1 MDDDRKILMGLGVIV
16 AVGGILLAFALVMS
30 AMVG

>member
-16 AVGGILLAFALVMS
+16 VVGGILLAFALVMS